1 MVDYTKSVSD
11 QSVSELGK
19 SLLAQK
25 SERERQ
31 ADKRARRNDKIQG
44 ALMIALAGKSFAKNA
59 YTKRAAELEKSKTFQ
74 AKNNAAQAKEINSVS
89 SILSIIPDN
98 FMPEEKDAKTK
109 AKAFINNYA
118 GEFAGKLNSYID
130 NKVKVNFGGDT
141 TAFQEFKNG
150 SQYNSVIRN
159 AGENLLT
166 EWFTDDKYKTFET
179 DLRKALGEQDLDRAA
194 VLKKGMGLTEHELS
208 AFEESYY
215 ADILNQYKNENT
227 IMNGFKVVLEKAGLK
242 EKSTG
247 GVDIFNPLD
256 NSFEGPSLDL
266 SLKAMNLNGNFNY
279 VVDKAIALAKTSNE
293 NYNSKIQS
301 SAYANY
307 QKKIADIYLPNMA
320 ELIEDG
326 DYQDEVTGNIKFVEK
341 SQMEEFMKTIADSER
356 QEKTFIK
363 DVGALALKFRDE
375 PKFVKNIYKSI
386 YGADEKPSLS
396 FGDFKSRMANEETR
410 TQFAAGLVLENGLK
424 EKGRSLFNLFGKETT
439 YSGKKINEVYD
450 RGIIPSLIGQGIN
463 MPTPET
469 NNEFTVPKDYN
480 ELSLT
485 TKRLD
490 FDATYKHIKM
500 LPVSEQQK
508 ETLINKLFD
517 REQIG
522 NPDGI
527 NNREEY
533 LKDLKIRETKEKE
546 IYNKRR
552 QNTFEFQGL
561 GHPVFS
567 SKIPREFLPM
577 GLKTVSDTIEIGK
590 EILK

>member
-1 MVDYTKSVSD
+1 
-11 QSVSELGK
+11 
-19 SLLAQK
+19 
-25 SERERQ
+25 
-31 ADKRARRNDKIQG
+31 
-44 ALMIALAGKSFAKNA
+44 MIALAGKSFAKNA

-74 AKNNAAQAKEINSVS
+74 AKNNAAQTKEINSVS

-109 AKAFINNYA
+109 AKAFMNNYA

-166 EWFTDDKYKTFET
+166 EWFTDDKYKTFES

-215 ADILNQYKNENT
+215 ADILNQYKNEST
-227 IMNGFKVVLEKAGLK
+227 TMNGLKIVLEKAGLK

-247 GVDIFNPLD
+247 GVDLFNPLD

-266 SLKAMNLNGNFNY
+266 SLNAMNLNGNFNY

-293 NYNSKIQS
+293 NYNNKIQS
-301 SAYANY
+301 SAYKSY
-307 QKKIADIYLPNMA
+307 QEKIANIYLPNMA
-320 ELIEDG
+320 KLIEDG
-326 DYQDEVTGNIKFVEK
+326 DYQDEVTGNIKFIEK
-341 SQMEEFMKTIADSER
+341 SQMEEFMKTIAEDENSI
-356 QEKTFIK
+356 FIK

-386 YGADEKPSLS
+386 YGADENPSLS

-424 EKGRSLFNLFGKETT
+424 EKGGNLFGLFGNETT

-463 MPTPET
+463 MPTPKT
-469 NNEFTVPKDYN
+469 NDEFTVPKDYN

-490 FDATYKHIKM
+490 FDATYKQIQM
-500 LPVSEQQK
+500 LPVSETQK
-508 ETLINKLFD
+508 VTMTNKLFED
-517 REQIG
+517 IG
-522 NPDGI
+522 NPDGK

-552 QNTFEFQGL
+552 KIISDFKNTK
-561 GHPVFS
+561 HPLFS
-567 SKIPREFLPM
+567 SYY
-577 GLKTVSDTIEIGK
+577 
-590 EILK
+590 

>member
-25 SERERQ
+25 SERERR

-74 AKNNAAQAKEINSVS
+74 AKNNAAQTKEINSVS

-98 FMPEEKDAKTK
+98 FMPEEKNAKTK
-109 AKAFINNYA
+109 AKSFMNNYA

-130 NKVKVNFGGDT
+130 NKIKVNFGGDT

-194 VLKKGMGLTEHELS
+194 LLKKGMGLTEHELS
-208 AFEESYY
+208 AVEESYY
-215 ADILNQYKNENT
+215 ADILNQYKNEST
-227 IMNGFKVVLEKAGLK
+227 IMNGFKGVLEKAGLK

-247 GVDIFNPLD
+247 GIDIFNPLD

-293 NYNSKIQS
+293 NYNNKIQS
-301 SAYANY
+301 SAYVNY

-320 ELIEDG
+320 KLIEDG

-341 SQMEEFMKTIADSER
+341 SQMEEFMKTIAEDKD
-356 QEKTFIK
+356 QIFIK

-386 YGADEKPSLS
+386 YGADENPSLS

-424 EKGRSLFNLFGKETT
+424 EKGGSLFGLFGNETT

-469 NNEFTVPKDYN
+469 NNEFTVPKNYN

-490 FDATYKHIKM
+490 FDATYKHIQM
-500 LPVSEQQK
+500 LPVSEKLK
-508 ETLINKLFD
+508 EKMINELFKD
-517 REQIG
+517 IG

-527 NNREEY
+527 DNREEY
-533 LKDLKIRETKEKE
+533 LKDLKIRQTKEKE

>member
-31 ADKRARRNDKIQG
+31 ADKRARKNDKIQG

-98 FMPEEKDAKTK
+98 FMLEEKDARTK
-109 AKAFINNYA
+109 AKAFMNNYA

-166 EWFTDDKYKTFET
+166 EWFTDDKYKTFES

-215 ADILNQYKNENT
+215 ADILNQYKNEST
-227 IMNGFKVVLEKAGLK
+227 TMNGFKGVLEKAGLK

-247 GVDIFNPLD
+247 GVDLFNPLD

-266 SLKAMNLNGNFNY
+266 SLNAMNLNGNFNY

-293 NYNSKIQS
+293 NYNNKIQS
-301 SAYANY
+301 SAYKSY
-307 QKKIADIYLPNMA
+307 QEKIANIYLPNMA
-320 ELIEDG
+320 
-326 DYQDEVTGNIKFVEK
+326 K
-341 SQMEEFMKTIADSER
+341 
-356 QEKTFIK
+356 
-363 DVGALALKFRDE
+363 
-375 PKFVKNIYKSI
+375 
-386 YGADEKPSLS
+386 
-396 FGDFKSRMANEETR
+396 
-410 TQFAAGLVLENGLK
+410 
-424 EKGRSLFNLFGKETT
+424 
-439 YSGKKINEVYD
+439 
-450 RGIIPSLIGQGIN
+450 
-463 MPTPET
+463 
-469 NNEFTVPKDYN
+469 
-480 ELSLT
+480 
-485 TKRLD
+485 
-490 FDATYKHIKM
+490 
-500 LPVSEQQK
+500 
-508 ETLINKLFD
+508 
-517 REQIG
+517 
-522 NPDGI
+522 
-527 NNREEY
+527 
-533 LKDLKIRETKEKE
+533 
-546 IYNKRR
+546 
-552 QNTFEFQGL
+552 
-561 GHPVFS
+561 
-567 SKIPREFLPM
+567 
-577 GLKTVSDTIEIGK
+577 
-590 EILK
+590 

>member
-31 ADKRARRNDKIQG
+31 ADKRARKNDKIQG

-74 AKNNAAQAKEINSVS
+74 AKNNAAQTKEINSVS

-109 AKAFINNYA
+109 AKAFMNNYA

-215 ADILNQYKNENT
+215 ADILNQYKNEST
-227 IMNGFKVVLEKAGLK
+227 TMNGLKIVLEKAGLK

-247 GVDIFNPLD
+247 GVDLFNPLD

-266 SLKAMNLNGNFNY
+266 SLNAMNLNGNFNY

-293 NYNSKIQS
+293 NYNNKIQS
-301 SAYANY
+301 SAYKSY
-307 QKKIADIYLPNMA
+307 QEKIANIYLPNMA
-320 ELIEDG
+320 KLIEDG
-326 DYQDEVTGNIKFVEK
+326 DYQDEVTGNIKFIEK
-341 SQMEEFMKTIADSER
+341 SQMEEFMKTIAEDED
-356 QEKTFIK
+356 KIFIK

-386 YGADEKPSLS
+386 YGADENPSLS

-424 EKGRSLFNLFGKETT
+424 EKGGSLFGLFGNETT

-469 NNEFTVPKDYN
+469 NNEFTVPKNYN

-485 TKRLD
+485 TKILD
-490 FDATYKHIKM
+490 FDATYKHIQM
-500 LPVSEQQK
+500 LSVSETQK
-508 ETLINKLFD
+508 ETLINKLF
-517 REQIG
+517 ENIG
-522 NPDGI
+522 NPNGKD
-527 NNREEY
+527 NREEY

-552 QNTFEFQGL
+552 KIISDFKNTK
-561 GHPVFS
+561 HPLFS
-567 SKIPREFLPM
+567 SYY
-577 GLKTVSDTIEIGK
+577 
-590 EILK
+590 